1 MVCMNYRIAMVLLFI
16 FYTPALCAQ
25 NKPFTF
31 VPAEE
36 PLSLYK
42 ALAYDIVPGGGHI
55 YTGHYEYAAVFATL
69 KISGVYAMY
78 YYYNYWHYRGSLYRS
93 AKKANAAIDPEHD
106 LQFKD
111 PEGGYKTVEEFRHA
125 YDRAAHYFTLS
136 VAANV
141 AIYVTSW
148 LVTAYH
154 VQQINEERQPAY
166 IGFAAHVLLD
176 ADAYGTVY
184 AGYTVKW

>member
-93 AKKANAAIDPEHD
+93 AKKANAAIGPEHD

-111 PEGGYKTVEEFRHA
+111 PEGGYKTVKEFRQA

-148 LVTAYH
+148 LMTLYH
-154 VQQINEERQPAY
+154 VQQINEKRQPAY

>member
-1 MVCMNYRIAMVLLFI
+1 MNYRIAMVLLFI

-31 VPAEE
+31 VPAEQ

-111 PEGGYKTVEEFRHA
+111 PEGGYKTVEEFRHE

-148 LVTAYH
+148 LVTLYH

-166 IGFAAHVLLD
+166 IGCATHIMLD
-176 ADAYGTVY
+176 ADEYGTLY